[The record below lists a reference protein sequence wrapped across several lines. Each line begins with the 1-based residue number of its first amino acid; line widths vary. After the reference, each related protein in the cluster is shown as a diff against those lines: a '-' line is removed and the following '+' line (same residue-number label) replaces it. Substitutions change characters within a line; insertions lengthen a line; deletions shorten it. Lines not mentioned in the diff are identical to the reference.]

1 MSSCSIA
8 HRSHLIFFVG
18 DMKTILETLQQL
30 VLQGQNKIKEI
41 SVAASSVS
49 DGRLTTILGLLRIT
63 LSKNLPFPP
72 SKDVT
77 SSHQEQSSFTAFSW
91 GSEGETS
98 KGNRAKALKWLQD
111 HVAPPGVLVI
121 DVNSSAWLDTR

>member
-1 MSSCSIA
+1 
-8 HRSHLIFFVG
+8 
-18 DMKTILETLQQL
+18 MKTILETLQQL
-30 VLQGQNKIKEI
+30 VLQGQNKMKEI

-49 DGRLTTILGLLRIT
+49 DGMLTTIMGLLRIT

-72 SKDVT
+72 SKDAT
-77 SSHQEQSSFTAFSW
+77 TSHQEQSSSFTAFSW

-98 KGNRAKALKWLQD
+98 KENRAKALKWLQD

-121 DVNSSAWLDTR
+121 DVNNSIWLDTR